1 MRKLVN
7 FCDYFVICS
16 GNSDRQALGIAQGI
30 QEGFEKQ
37 GLYVPRIQGTKDPRW
52 VVLDVGGVIVH
63 IFEKATREF
72 YGLDYLWQDAKK
84 LLDQRADDTAHA

>member
-16 GNSDRQALGIAQGI
+16 GNSDRQALAIAEGI

-37 GLYVPRIQGTKDPRW
+37 GMYVPHIQGARDARW

-63 IFEKATREF
+63 VFEKATREF

-84 LLDQRADDTAHA
+84 LTGSKIDDATHE